1 MKKSEENAAEFVKNS
16 IRIIRVQR
24 NQENNIRSVLE
35 FYRSISTM
43 MGPEEEMGRIF
54 DGLQSIK
61 ILIESLSVDDL
72 SYNLKVISSIE
83 DNFEAYFQETRYPSE
98 NQKNKFQK
106 FLKEKTAVMEI
117 ESELMD
123 DFQKQLMTKKHY
135 FFSPY

>member
-35 FYRSISTM
+35 FYRAASTM
-43 MGPEEEMGRIF
+43 MGPEEEMGRLF

-61 ILIESLSVDDL
+61 ILIEEISVDDL

-83 DNFEAYFQETRYPSE
+83 DTFEVYFQETRYP
-98 NQKNKFQK
+98 NRDQKNKFQK
-106 FLKEKTAVMEI
+106 FLKEKTVLMEM
-117 ESELMD
+117 ESELMESFEKTPHKD
-123 DFQKQLMTKKHY
+123 PHFY
-135 FFSPY
+135 FSPY